1 MRKKICVFGGSKS
14 GKNSE
19 NIKSAKIV
27 GQIIAENNFDIV
39 FGGGE
44 NGIMGSVS
52 ETAIKY
58 GSKTTGIIPN
68 FLIKKDIQE
77 TKHSNKYNTNLIITE
92 NMHQRKQMMYE
103 KSDAFLILP
112 GGVGTL
118 DECFEVLTWCQLNQ
132 IVNKKIGIINFN
144 NFWDPLISLINHLI
158 KEEYMGSYNLNYFEE
173 LRNKNSL
180 KIFSKKYLKIVF
192 IYVCIDILLIKNFLK
207 KIKDIKC

>member
-1 MRKKICVFGGSKS
+1 MKKKICVFGGSKS
-14 GKNSE
+14 GINSE
-19 NIKSAKIV
+19 NIGSAKTV
-27 GQIIAENNFDIV
+27 GQIIAENNFDII

-68 FLIKKDIQE
+68 FLVKKDIQDI
-77 TKHSNKYNTNLIITE
+77 KHSKKHNTSFIITDS
-92 NMHQRKQMMYE
+92 MHQRKQMMYE

-118 DECFEVLTWCQLNQ
+118 DECFEVLTWCQLSQ
-132 IVNKKIGIINFN
+132 IVNKKVGIINFN

-158 KEEYMGSYNLNYFEE
+158 KEEYMAEHNLNYFDE
-173 LRNKNSL
+173 LGNIDSL
-180 KIFSKKYLKIVF
+180 KIFL
-192 IYVCIDILLIKNFLK
+192 
-207 KIKDIKC
+207 KDI

>member
-1 MRKKICVFGGSKS
+1 MKKKICVFGGSKS
-14 GKNSE
+14 GKNIE
-19 NIKSAKIV
+19 NIKSAKTV

-77 TKHSNKYNTNLIITE
+77 TKHLNKYNTNLIITE

-118 DECFEVLTWCQLNQ
+118 DECFEILTWCQLNQ

-158 KEEYMGSYNLNYFEE
+158 EEEYMGSYNLNYFEE
-173 LRNKNSL
+173 LINKNSL
-180 KIFSKKYLKIVF
+180 KIFLKNI
-192 IYVCIDILLIKNFLK
+192 
-207 KIKDIKC
+207 

>member
-14 GKNSE
+14 GKNNE
-19 NIKSAKIV
+19 NVINAKTI
-27 GQIIAENNFDIV
+27 GQLIAENNFDIV
-39 FGGGE
+39 FVGGE

-92 NMHQRKQMMYE
+92 NMHQRKQKMYK

-158 KEEYMGSYNLNYFEE
+158 KEEYMGEHNLNYFEE
-173 LRNKNSL
+173 LGNIDSL
-180 KIFSKKYLKIVF
+180 KIFLE
-192 IYVCIDILLIKNFLK
+192 DI
-207 KIKDIKC
+207 

>member
-1 MRKKICVFGGSKS
+1 LEDKQNQFFYRK
-14 GKNSE
+14 
-19 NIKSAKIV
+19 NIKFNIGKISY
-27 GQIIAENNFDIV
+27 Q
-39 FGGGE
+39 
-44 NGIMGSVS
+44 
-52 ETAIKY
+52 IKY
-58 GSKTTGIIPN
+58 DPKLTIMLLKKQFGLFYKLIPN
-68 FLIKKDIQE
+68 FLIKKDIKE

-158 KEEYMGSYNLNYFEE
+158 KEEYMGEHNLNYFEE
-173 LRNKNSL
+173 LGNIDSL
-180 KIFSKKYLKIVF
+180 KIFL
-192 IYVCIDILLIKNFLK
+192 
-207 KIKDIKC
+207 KDI

>member
-1 MRKKICVFGGSKS
+1 MKKKICVFGGSKS
-14 GKNSE
+14 GKN
-19 NIKSAKIV
+19 IKNVEIASIV
-27 GQIIAENNFDIV
+27 GQVIAENNFDIV

-77 TKHSNKYNTNLIITE
+77 TKHSNKYNTSLIITE
-92 NMHQRKQMMYE
+92 NMHQRKRMMYE

-118 DECFEVLTWCQLNQ
+118 DECFEILTWCQLSQ

-144 NFWDPLISLINHLI
+144 NFWDPLIYLINHLI
-158 KEEYMGSYNLNYFEE
+158 REKYMEIDNLNYFEE
-173 LRNKNSL
+173 LKNTNSL
-180 KIFSKKYLKIVF
+180 KV
-192 IYVCIDILLIKNFLK
+192 FLK
-207 KIKDIKC
+207 DI

>member
-1 MRKKICVFGGSKS
+1 MLFIRGSFEKKICVFGGSKS

-19 NIKSAKIV
+19 NIKSAKTV

-173 LRNKNSL
+173 LRNINSL
-180 KIFSKKYLKIVF
+180 KIFLKNI
-192 IYVCIDILLIKNFLK
+192 
-207 KIKDIKC
+207 

>member
-1 MRKKICVFGGSKS
+1 MKKKICVFGGSKS
-14 GKNSE
+14 GKNIE
-19 NIKSAKIV
+19 NIKSAITV

-68 FLIKKDIQE
+68 FLIKKDIQKTE
-77 TKHSNKYNTNLIITE
+77 HSKKYNTNLIITK

-103 KSDAFLILP
+103 KSNAFLILP
-112 GGVGTL
+112 GGIGTL
-118 DECFEVLTWCQLNQ
+118 DECFEVLTWCQLGE
-132 IVNKKIGIINFN
+132 IVNKKVGIINFN

-158 KEEYMGSYNLNYFEE
+158 REKYMETRNLNYFEE
-173 LRNKNSL
+173 LKNTNSL
-180 KIFSKKYLKIVF
+180 KIFL
-192 IYVCIDILLIKNFLK
+192 
-207 KIKDIKC
+207 KDI

>member
-19 NIKSAKIV
+19 NIINAQII
-27 GQIIAENNFDIV
+27 GQIIAENNFDII
-39 FGGGE
+39 FGGGA

-77 TKHSNKYNTNLIITE
+77 SKHSNRFNTNLIITE
-92 NMHQRKQMMYE
+92 NMHQRKQKMYE

-118 DECFEVLTWCQLNQ
+118 DECFEVLTWCQLSQ

-144 NFWDPLISLINHLI
+144 KFWDPLISLIKHLI
-158 KEEYMGSYNLNYFEE
+158 REEYMGSYNLNYFDE
-173 LRNKNSL
+173 LKNKNSL
-180 KIFSKKYLKIVF
+180 KV
-192 IYVCIDILLIKNFLK
+192 FLK
-207 KIKDIKC
+207 NI

>member
-158 KEEYMGSYNLNYFEE
+158 KEEYMG
-173 LRNKNSL
+173 
-180 KIFSKKYLKIVF
+180 
-192 IYVCIDILLIKNFLK
+192 DII
-207 KIKDIKC
+207 

>member
-1 MRKKICVFGGSKS
+1 MKKKICVFGGSKS
-14 GKNSE
+14 GRNIE
-19 NIKSAKIV
+19 NINSAKNV
-27 GQIIAENNFDIV
+27 GKIIAENNFDIV

-58 GSKTTGIIPN
+58 GSTTIGIIPR
-68 FLIKKDIQE
+68 FLIKKDIRE
-77 TKHSNKYNTNLIITE
+77 TKYSKKYNSKLIITE
-92 NMHQRKQMMYE
+92 NMHQRKQKMYE

-132 IVNKKIGIINFN
+132 IINKKVGIINFN

-158 KEEYMGSYNLNYFEE
+158 REEYMGSYNLNFFEE
-173 LRNKNSL
+173 IKN
-180 KIFSKKYLKIVF
+180 
-192 IYVCIDILLIKNFLK
+192 IDTLKNFLK
-207 KIKDIKC
+207 DI

>member
-1 MRKKICVFGGSKS
+1 MKKKICVFGGSKS

-19 NIKSAKIV
+19 NIKSAKTV

-58 GSKTTGIIPN
+58 GSKTTGIIPK
-68 FLIKKDIQE
+68 FLVKKDIQDK
-77 TKHSNKYNTNLIITE
+77 KHSKKHNTSFITTD

-103 KSDAFLILP
+103 TSDAFLILP

-132 IVNKKIGIINFN
+132 ILNKKVGIINFN

-158 KEEYMGSYNLNYFEE
+158 REEYMGKNNLNYFEE
-173 LRNKNSL
+173 LGNINSL
-180 KIFSKKYLKIVF
+180 KIFL
-192 IYVCIDILLIKNFLK
+192 
-207 KIKDIKC
+207 KDI

>member
-1 MRKKICVFGGSKS
+1 MKKKICVFGGSKS
-14 GKNSE
+14 GKNVD
-19 NIKSAKIV
+19 NIKSAQTV

-52 ETAIKY
+52 ETAIRF

-68 FLIKKDIQE
+68 FLVKKDIQG
-77 TKHSNKYNTNLIITE
+77 TKHSKKHNTSFIITD

-118 DECFEVLTWCQLNQ
+118 DECFEVLTWCQLTQ
-132 IVNKKIGIINFN
+132 IINKKVGIINFS
-144 NFWDPLISLINHLI
+144 NFWDPLLSLINHLI
-158 KEEYMGSYNLNYFEE
+158 KEKFLEKQN
-173 LRNKNSL
+173 
-180 KIFSKKYLKIVF
+180 
-192 IYVCIDILLIKNFLK
+192 NF
-207 KIKDIKC
+207 

>member
-19 NIKSAKIV
+19 NIKSAITV

-103 KSDAFLILP
+103 KSNAFLILP
-112 GGVGTL
+112 GGIGTL
-118 DECFEVLTWCQLNQ
+118 DECFEVLTWCQLKQ
-132 IVNKKIGIINFN
+132 IIDKKVGIINFN

-158 KEEYMGSYNLNYFEE
+158 REEYMGSYNLNYFEE
-173 LRNKNSL
+173 LRNKKSL
-180 KIFSKKYLKIVF
+180 KF
-192 IYVCIDILLIKNFLK
+192 FLK
-207 KIKDIKC
+207 NI

>member
-19 NIKSAKIV
+19 NIINAQII
-27 GQIIAENNFDIV
+27 GQIIAENKFDIV

-68 FLIKKDIQE
+68 FLIKKDIQK

-92 NMHQRKQMMYE
+92 NMHQRKQKMYE

-118 DECFEVLTWCQLNQ
+118 DECFEVLTWCQLSQ

-144 NFWDPLISLINHLI
+144 NFWDPLISLIKHLI
-158 KEEYMGSYNLNYFEE
+158 KEEYMESYNLNYFEE
-173 LRNKNSL
+173 LRNINSL
-180 KIFSKKYLKIVF
+180 NF
-192 IYVCIDILLIKNFLK
+192 FLK
-207 KIKDIKC
+207 NI

>member
-14 GKNSE
+14 GKNSD
-19 NIKSAKIV
+19 NIKSAKNV

-118 DECFEVLTWCQLNQ
+118 DECFEVLTWCQLGQ

-158 KEEYMGSYNLNYFEE
+158 REEYMGSYNLNYFVE
-173 LRNKNSL
+173 LKNKNSL
-180 KIFSKKYLKIVF
+180 KF
-192 IYVCIDILLIKNFLK
+192 FLK
-207 KIKDIKC
+207 NI

>member
-1 MRKKICVFGGSKS
+1 MKKKICVFGGSKS
-14 GKNSE
+14 GKNNE
-19 NIKSAKIV
+19 NIKSAKSV

-58 GSKTTGIIPN
+58 GSKTTGIIPK
-68 FLIKKDIQE
+68 FLIRKDLKE
-77 TKHSNKYNTNLIITE
+77 TKHLKKYNTNLIITN

-112 GGVGTL
+112 GGIGTL
-118 DECFEVLTWCQLNQ
+118 DECFEVLTWCQLSQ

-144 NFWDPLISLINHLI
+144 NFWDPLIFLINHLHS
-158 KEEYMGSYNLNYFEE
+158 EEYLEKYNLNYFEE
-173 LRNKNSL
+173 LKNIHSL
-180 KIFSKKYLKIVF
+180 KIFLKNI
-192 IYVCIDILLIKNFLK
+192 
-207 KIKDIKC
+207 

>member
-1 MRKKICVFGGSKS
+1 MKKKICVFGGSKS
-14 GKNSE
+14 GKNID
-19 NIKSAKIV
+19 NIKSAQTV

-68 FLIKKDIQE
+68 FLIQKDIKE
-77 TKHSNKYNTNLIITE
+77 TKYSNKYNTNLIITK
-92 NMHQRKQMMYE
+92 NMHQRKQKMYE

-118 DECFEVLTWCQLNQ
+118 DECFEVLTWCQLGQ
-132 IVNKKIGIINFN
+132 IVNKKVGIINFN
-144 NFWDPLISLINHLI
+144 KFWNPLIFLINHLI
-158 KEEYMGSYNLNYFEE
+158 EEEYMEQHNLNIFKE
-173 LRNKNSL
+173 LKNLNSL
-180 KIFSKKYLKIVF
+180 KIFL
-192 IYVCIDILLIKNFLK
+192 
-207 KIKDIKC
+207 KDI

>member
-1 MRKKICVFGGSKS
+1 MRKRICVFAGSKS
-14 GKNSE
+14 GKNNE
-19 NIKSAKIV
+19 NIINAQTV
-27 GQIIAENNFDIV
+27 GQIIADNNFDIV

-52 ETAIKY
+52 ETAIKF

-68 FLIKKDIQE
+68 FLIKKDIQD

-132 IVNKKIGIINFN
+132 IVNKNVGIINFN

-158 KEEYMGSYNLNYFEE
+158 REEYMGSFNLNYFEE
-173 LRNKNSL
+173 LKNKNSL
-180 KIFSKKYLKIVF
+180 KL
-192 IYVCIDILLIKNFLK
+192 FLK
-207 KIKDIKC
+207 NI

>member
-19 NIKSAKIV
+19 NIINAQII
-27 GQIIAENNFDIV
+27 GQIIAENNFDII

-103 KSDAFLILP
+103 KSDAFLVLP

-132 IVNKKIGIINFN
+132 IVNKKVGIINFN

-158 KEEYMGSYNLNYFEE
+158 KEKYMEKHNLNYFEE
-173 LRNKNSL
+173 LRNTNSL
-180 KIFSKKYLKIVF
+180 KIFL
-192 IYVCIDILLIKNFLK
+192 
-207 KIKDIKC
+207 KDI

>member
-14 GKNSE
+14 GKNNE
-19 NIKSAKIV
+19 NIINAKTI
-27 GQIIAENNFDIV
+27 GQMIAENNFDVV

-52 ETAIKY
+52 ETAIKH

-68 FLIKKDIQE
+68 FLIKKDLQE

-103 KSDAFLILP
+103 KSDAFLVLP

-132 IVNKKIGIINFN
+132 IVNKKVGIINFN

-158 KEEYMGSYNLNYFEE
+158 KEKYMEKHNLNYFEE
-173 LRNKNSL
+173 LRNTNSL
-180 KIFSKKYLKIVF
+180 KV
-192 IYVCIDILLIKNFLK
+192 FLK
-207 KIKDIKC
+207 DI